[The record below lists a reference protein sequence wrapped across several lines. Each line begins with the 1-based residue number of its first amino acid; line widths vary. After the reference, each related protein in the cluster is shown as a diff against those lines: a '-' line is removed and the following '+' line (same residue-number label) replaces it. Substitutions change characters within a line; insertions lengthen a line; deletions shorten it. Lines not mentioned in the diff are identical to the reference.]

1 MLRKTLVA
9 PTLVSDIRSA
19 SMRPQRNAAE
29 NVPLARLLLAPLT
42 RFNEAA
48 A

>member
-9 PTLVSDIRSA
+9 RRLRLSWALA

-29 NVPLARLLLAPLT
+29 NTVAT
-42 RFNEAA
+42 REEILELVGFNEAA